1 MENNLKDGIKT
12 MDGRGKRKNERRE
25 QTAGRFSDKH
35 RQVGLPL
42 IQREGLD
49 SIAKKVFLT
58 FLISCLSFGLLA
70 AQDYW
75 TTHILS
81 VEKNQENLKKL
92 SKMNLDLLMEWKNRI
107 YIIAA
112 FEDFA
117 KLQEENVP
125 YTLETF
131 NFHPFKQTQ
140 RAIRGGVN
148 GEYHSSREL
157 EQDLFALEDSYPDLA
172 RLSIIGQSLE
182 GRNIYALKISDNV
195 HSDESEAEVIFIG
208 CHHAREWIS
217 VEIPYLL
224 AKYLVENYASDPQ
237 VQTLVNQS
245 EIWIVPLLNP
255 DGLEYSIHFYR
266 YWRKNRRDN
275 RDGTY
280 GIDLNRNYGYQWG
293 IDNIGSSPNTFSST
307 YRGPSAFSEPETQAI
322 RDFFAQRNFSALI
335 SYHSFSQVI
344 LYPWGYTDQA
354 SPDDLLLEQMA
365 TDMST
370 RIQAVNGNDYG
381 FMQAGEGFYLTN
393 GDTTDWSYGAYGIP
407 SFTIELPPVD
417 RLQGEFFNAEEDIQT
432 IFDENLPAMLYLIDW
447 SVLNSSPPLDPP
459 QILRRIP
466 WKKIEKIRGILDGP
480 ADKDKKQALRIIE
493 RRFPKKKPLDD
504 GTKSSPGQI
513 LSQKD
518 LRKSQKEKKIFKE

>member
-1 MENNLKDGIKT
+1 MKS
-12 MDGRGKRKNERRE
+12 ERRK
-25 QTAGRFSDKH
+25 QTRGRFSHEFRLKDWH
-35 RQVGLPL
+35 DILQERLGTIV
-42 IQREGLD
+42 
-49 SIAKKVFLT
+49 KKVFLT
-58 FLISCLSFGLLA
+58 VLISCLSFGMLA

-75 TTHILS
+75 TTHIIS
-81 VEKNQENLKKL
+81 VEKNQETLTKL
-92 SKMNLDLLMEWKNRI
+92 SKMNLDFLMEWENRI
-107 YIIAA
+107 YIIAN
-112 FEDFA
+112 FEDFPQ
-117 KLQEENVP
+117 LQEENVP

-131 NFHPFKQTQ
+131 NLYPFKQKQ
-140 RAIRGGVN
+140 RAVRGGVN

-157 EQDLFALEDSYPDLA
+157 EQDLFALRDSYPNLA
-172 RLSIIGQSLE
+172 RISVIGESLE

-195 HSDESEAEVIFIG
+195 HNDESEAEVIFIG

-237 VQTLVNQS
+237 VQNLVDQS

-275 RDGTY
+275 GDGTY

-293 IDNIGSSPNTFSST
+293 IDNIGSSPYTFSNT

-322 RDFFAQRNFSALI
+322 RDLYAQRNFSALI

-344 LYPWGYTDQA
+344 LYPWGYTDQPSA
-354 SPDDLLLEQMA
+354 DDLLLEQIA

-370 RIQAVNGNDYG
+370 QMQAINGNDYG

-393 GDTTDWSYGAYGIP
+393 GDTTDWSYGVYGIP
-407 SFTIELPPVD
+407 SFTIELPPAD
-417 RLQGEFFNAEEDIQT
+417 RLQGEFYNAEEDIQS

-447 SVLNSSPPLDPP
+447 SVQNSSPPINPP
-459 QILRRIP
+459 QIIRRIP
-466 WKKIEKIRGILDGP
+466 WKKIEVIQGIRDEPLDKSRKL
-480 ADKDKKQALRIIE
+480 ASRIHQKNSSQKKSLE
-493 RRFPKKKPLDD
+493 TEKKPI
-504 GTKSSPGQI
+504 TGQTHP
-513 LSQKD
+513 QKD
-518 LRKSQKEKKIFKE
+518 QKKNKKEKKIFKE